1 MTKKRALPKFLT
13 EEERLALLKVPNKR
27 YTTGHRNLVMLHL
40 MLNAGLRAS
49 EVLKLQVKDVDLN
62 AGKLMIR
69 EGKGKKDRAVWLNE
83 ETLEL
88 LRKWKERKPSGSLY
102 FTTLDGK
109 PINDRYLRAA
119 LERYGKKAGIE
130 QQVHPHLLRHTFAT
144 QFFQNT
150 RNILMTQKAL
160 GHADVSTTMIYTHV
174 VDGEMEAAMKDF
186 RKR

>member
-27 YTTGHRNLVMLHL
+27 YVTGHRNLVMLHL

-88 LRKWKERKPSGSLY
+88 LQKWKERK
-102 FTTLDGK
+102 
-109 PINDRYLRAA
+109 
-119 LERYGKKAGIE
+119 
-130 QQVHPHLLRHTFAT
+130 
-144 QFFQNT
+144 QN
-150 RNILMTQKAL
+150 
-160 GHADVSTTMIYTHV
+160 
-174 VDGEMEAAMKDF
+174 
-186 RKR
+186 